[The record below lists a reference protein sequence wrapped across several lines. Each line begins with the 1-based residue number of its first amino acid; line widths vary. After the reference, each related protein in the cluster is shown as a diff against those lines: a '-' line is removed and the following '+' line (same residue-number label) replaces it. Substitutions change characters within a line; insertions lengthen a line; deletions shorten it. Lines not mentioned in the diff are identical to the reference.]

1 MQSLNVHM
9 GLDIKMIKKEDKKP
23 SMGQITV
30 CVLGK
35 AQALV
40 KQKKMKVDNLK
51 IVVMDEADVFF
62 QSEEDFAQTEQLIQ
76 KVDATVP
83 DIQKLFFSATY
94 SPQIINFIK

>member
-1 MQSLNVHM
+1 MIRIDKSDPSFQGLVLAHGRELVQQIYDVMQSLNVHM

-51 IVVMDEADVFF
+51 VVVMDEADVFF
-62 QSEEDFAQTEQLIQ
+62 
-76 KVDATVP
+76 
-83 DIQKLFFSATY
+83 
-94 SPQIINFIK
+94 